1 MRLWRN
7 WYTRSVEVA
16 VGFILWKFKSSQ
28 PHQINMNK
36 EVKLKD
42 NKFSPEKSVE
52 LITNYLENYQ
62 SNKIF
67 TYLDDMHNADIADL
81 LQNLDPILRLSLLN
95 IISNK
100 FDPEILTYLN
110 DSLREEIVETLD
122 IKQLANNAK
131 KLDIDDAVDLVEDL
145 EKEDQNIFLQNLEE
159 KDRTLIEEGLNYP
172 EDSAGRLMQRQYV
185 AINQSWNVGQAID
198 YLRSNKKN
206 LPEDFYDIYLIND
219 LNQVAGIVPLGRL
232 MGSKRDISL
241 NNIINKELRL
251 IDVETDQEEVAYLFS
266 KYGLVSA
273 PVINKDKMV
282 IGSITVDD
290 VVEVIE
296 EEREED
302 ILKLGGVGHTDIYDS
317 IVNTTRSRLSWLI
330 VNLMTAVVASI
341 VIGLFE
347 AAIEKVVA
355 LAILMPIVASM
366 GANAGTQTLTVAVR
380 ALAVKELTTSNA
392 LKIITKETFIGG
404 INGIIFAIII
414 SVVSIYWFQDI
425 MLGAIIGL
433 AMVLNLI
440 IAGFAGTIIPLALVR
455 MKIDPALAS
464 AVILTT
470 ITDVFGFLSFLGLA
484 TLFLI

>member
-1 MRLWRN
+1 MEEIIIKKDDDNSNKSIRLV
-7 WYTRSVEVA
+7 T
-16 VGFILWKFKSSQ
+16 
-28 PHQINMNK
+28 
-36 EVKLKD
+36 D
-42 NKFSPEKSVE
+42 
-52 LITNYLENYQ
+52 YLENYKYD
-62 SNKIF
+62 KILSF
-67 TYLDDMHNADIADL
+67 LKDFHNADIAEI
-81 LQNLDPILRLSLLN
+81 LQNLDPVLRLSLLN
-95 IISNK
+95 IMDKN

-110 DSLREEIVETLD
+110 DSLREEIIETLD

-131 KLDIDDAVDLVEDL
+131 SLDIDDAVDLAEDL
-145 EKEDQNIFLQNLEE
+145 EEKNQNIFLENLDKEE
-159 KDRTLIEEGLNYP
+159 RTLVKEGLNYP
-172 EDSAGRLMQRQYV
+172 EDSAGRLMQRQFV
-185 AINQSWNVGQAID
+185 TIDHSWNVGQAID
-198 YLRSNKKN
+198 YLRNNKGN
-206 LPEDFYDIYLIND
+206 LPEDFYDIYLINQ
-219 LNQVAGIVPLGRL
+219 NKEAKGIVPLGRL
-232 MGSKRDISL
+232 MGSKREIEL
-241 NNIINKELRL
+241 NSIINKELRL
-251 IDVETDQEEVAYLFS
+251 IDVNTDQEDVALLFN

-273 PVINKDKMV
+273 PVINNQKKI

-302 ILKLGGVGHTDIYDS
+302 ILKLGGVDHTDLYESVIS
-317 IVNTTRSRLSWLI
+317 TTKSRISWLI

-380 ALAVKELTTSNA
+380 AIAVKELTTSNA
-392 LKIITKETFIGG
+392 IKIITKETLIGG

-414 SVVSIYWFQDI
+414 SLISIYWFESL
-425 MLGAIIGL
+425 MLGFIIGL
-433 AMVLNLI
+433 AMILNLL
-440 IAGFAGTIIPLALVR
+440 IAGFSGIVIPLVLDKL
-455 MKIDPALAS
+455 KIDPALAS

>member
-1 MRLWRN
+1 MEEIIIKKDDENSNKSIRLV
-7 WYTRSVEVA
+7 T
-16 VGFILWKFKSSQ
+16 
-28 PHQINMNK
+28 
-36 EVKLKD
+36 D
-42 NKFSPEKSVE
+42 
-52 LITNYLENYQ
+52 YLENYKYD
-62 SNKIF
+62 KILSF
-67 TYLDDMHNADIADL
+67 LKNFHNADIAEI
-81 LQNLDPILRLSLLN
+81 LQNLDPVLRLSLLN
-95 IISNK
+95 IMDKN

-110 DSLREEIVETLD
+110 DSLREEIIETLD

-131 KLDIDDAVDLVEDL
+131 SLDIDDAVDLAEDL
-145 EKEDQNIFLQNLEE
+145 EEKNQNIFLENLDKEE
-159 KDRTLIEEGLNYP
+159 RTLVKEGLNYP
-172 EDSAGRLMQRQYV
+172 EDSAGRLMQRQFV
-185 AINQSWNVGQAID
+185 AIDHSWNVGQAID
-198 YLRSNKKN
+198 YLRNNKGN
-206 LPEDFYDIYLIND
+206 LPEDFYDIYLINQ
-219 LNQVAGIVPLGRL
+219 NKEAKGIVPLGRL
-232 MGSKRDISL
+232 MGSKREIEL
-241 NNIINKELRL
+241 NSIINKELRL
-251 IDVETDQEEVAYLFS
+251 IDVNTDQEDVALLFN

-273 PVINKDKMV
+273 PVINNQKKI

-302 ILKLGGVGHTDIYDS
+302 ILKLGGVDHTDLYESVIS
-317 IVNTTRSRLSWLI
+317 TTKSRISWLI

-380 ALAVKELTTSNA
+380 AIAVKELTTSNA
-392 LKIITKETFIGG
+392 IKIITKETLIGG

-414 SVVSIYWFQDI
+414 SLISIYWFESL
-425 MLGAIIGL
+425 MLGFIIGL
-433 AMVLNLI
+433 AMILNLL
-440 IAGFAGTIIPLALVR
+440 IAGFSGIAIPLVLDKL
-455 MKIDPALAS
+455 KIDPALAS

>member
-1 MRLWRN
+1 MEEIIIKKDDDNSNKSIRLV
-7 WYTRSVEVA
+7 T
-16 VGFILWKFKSSQ
+16 
-28 PHQINMNK
+28 
-36 EVKLKD
+36 D
-42 NKFSPEKSVE
+42 
-52 LITNYLENYQ
+52 YLENYKYD
-62 SNKIF
+62 KILSF
-67 TYLDDMHNADIADL
+67 LKDFHNADIAEI
-81 LQNLDPILRLSLLN
+81 LQNLDPVLRLSLLN
-95 IISNK
+95 IMDKN

-110 DSLREEIVETLD
+110 DSLREEIIETLD

-131 KLDIDDAVDLVEDL
+131 SLDIDDAVDLAEDL
-145 EKEDQNIFLQNLEE
+145 EEKNQNIFLENLDKEE
-159 KDRTLIEEGLNYP
+159 RTLVKEGLNYP
-172 EDSAGRLMQRQYV
+172 EDSAGRLMQREFV
-185 AINQSWNVGQAID
+185 AIDQSWNVGQAID
-198 YLRSNKKN
+198 YLRNNKGN
-206 LPEDFYDIYLIND
+206 LPEDFYDIYLINQ
-219 LNQVAGIVPLGRL
+219 NKVAKGIVPLGRL
-232 MGSKRDISL
+232 MGSKREIEL
-241 NNIINKELRL
+241 NSIINKELRL
-251 IDVETDQEEVAYLFS
+251 IDVNTDQEDVALLFN

-273 PVINKDKMV
+273 PVINNQKKI

-302 ILKLGGVGHTDIYDS
+302 ILKLGGVDHTDLYESVIS
-317 IVNTTRSRLSWLI
+317 TTKSRISWLI

-380 ALAVKELTTSNA
+380 AIAVKELTTSNA
-392 LKIITKETFIGG
+392 IKIITKETLIGG

-414 SVVSIYWFQDI
+414 SLISIYWFESL
-425 MLGAIIGL
+425 MLGFIIGL
-433 AMVLNLI
+433 AMILNLL
-440 IAGFAGTIIPLALVR
+440 IAGFSGIAIPLVLDKL
-455 MKIDPALAS
+455 KIDPALAS

>member
-1 MRLWRN
+1 MN
-7 WYTRSVEVA
+7 EKQNINKDTFSTKNYVEE
-16 VGFILWKFKSSQ
+16 IS
-28 PHQINMNK
+28 
-36 EVKLKD
+36 
-42 NKFSPEKSVE
+42 
-52 LITNYLENYQ
+52 NYLENYQ
-62 SNKIF
+62 NSKIDNF
-67 TYLDDMHNADIADL
+67 LNNTHNADIADVI
-81 LQNLDPILRLSLLN
+81 QNLDPVLRLSLIN
-95 IISNK
+95 IIGNK

-110 DSLREEIVETLD
+110 DSLREEIVDILD

-131 KLDIDDAVDLVEDL
+131 ELDIDDAVDLVEDL
-145 EKEDQNIFLQNLEE
+145 EKEDQDTFLENLEE
-159 KDRTLIEEGLNYP
+159 KERTLIEEGLTYP
-172 EDSAGRLMQRQYV
+172 EDSAGRLMQRQFV
-185 AINQSWNVGQAID
+185 ALDQFWNVGQAID
-198 YLRSNKKN
+198 FLRNNKKN
-206 LPEDFYDIYLIND
+206 LPEDFYDIYLINP
-219 LNQVAGIVPLGRL
+219 NKQVFGVVPLGRL
-232 MGSKRDISL
+232 MGSKRDVSL
-241 NNIINKELRL
+241 NKIINKELRL
-251 IDVETDQEEVAYLFS
+251 IEVNMDQEEVAYLFS

-273 PVINKDKMV
+273 PVIDNNKI

-302 ILKLGGVGHTDIYDS
+302 ILKLGGVGHTDIYNSVID
-317 IVNTTRSRLSWLI
+317 TTKSRLSWLI
-330 VNLMTAVVASI
+330 VNLMTAIVASI

-380 ALAVKELTTSNA
+380 ALAVKELTPSNA

-414 SVVSIYWFQDI
+414 SLLSIYWFQDF
-425 MLGAIIGL
+425 MLGLIIGS

-440 IAGFAGTIIPLALVR
+440 IAGFAGTIIPLALDK

-464 AVILTT
+464 AVILST

>member
-1 MRLWRN
+1 MN
-7 WYTRSVEVA
+7 EKQNINKDTFSTKNYVEE
-16 VGFILWKFKSSQ
+16 IS
-28 PHQINMNK
+28 
-36 EVKLKD
+36 
-42 NKFSPEKSVE
+42 
-52 LITNYLENYQ
+52 NYLENYQ
-62 SNKIF
+62 NSKIDNF
-67 TYLDDMHNADIADL
+67 LNNTHNADIADVI
-81 LQNLDPILRLSLLN
+81 QNLDPVLRLSLIN
-95 IISNK
+95 IIGNK
-100 FDPEILTYLN
+100 FNPEILTYLN
-110 DSLREEIVETLD
+110 DSLREEIVDILD

-131 KLDIDDAVDLVEDL
+131 ELDIDDAVDLVEDL
-145 EKEDQNIFLQNLEE
+145 EKEDQNTFLENLEE
-159 KDRTLIEEGLNYP
+159 KERTLIEEGLTYP
-172 EDSAGRLMQRQYV
+172 EDSAGRLMQRQFV
-185 AINQSWNVGQAID
+185 ALDQFWNVGQAID
-198 YLRSNKKN
+198 FLRNNKKN
-206 LPEDFYDIYLIND
+206 LPEDFYDIYLINP
-219 LNQVAGIVPLGRL
+219 NKQVFGVVPLGRL
-232 MGSKRDISL
+232 MGSKRDVSL
-241 NNIINKELRL
+241 NKIINKELRL
-251 IDVETDQEEVAYLFS
+251 IEVNMDQEEVAYLFS

-273 PVINKDKMV
+273 PVIDNNKI

-302 ILKLGGVGHTDIYDS
+302 ILKLGGVGHTDIYNSVID
-317 IVNTTRSRLSWLI
+317 TTKSRLSWLI
-330 VNLMTAVVASI
+330 VNLMTAIVASI

-380 ALAVKELTTSNA
+380 ALAVKELTPSNA

-414 SVVSIYWFQDI
+414 SLLSIYWFQDF
-425 MLGAIIGL
+425 MLGLIIGS

-440 IAGFAGTIIPLALVR
+440 IAGFAGTIIPLALDK

-464 AVILTT
+464 AVILST

>member
-1 MRLWRN
+1 M
-7 WYTRSVEVA
+7 
-16 VGFILWKFKSSQ
+16 
-28 PHQINMNK
+28 
-36 EVKLKD
+36 KD
-42 NKFSPEKSVE
+42 KIDNTQNKFSTDNAVDLVSE
-52 LITNYLENYQ
+52 YLENYQ
-62 SNKIF
+62 NNKIF
-67 TYLDDMHNADIADL
+67 EYLNDMHNADIAEL
-81 LQNLDPILRLSLLN
+81 LQNLDPVLRLSLLN

-110 DSLREEIVETLD
+110 DSLRDEIFETLD
-122 IKQLANNAK
+122 IKQLANNARE
-131 KLDIDDAVDLVEDL
+131 LDTDDAVDLVEDL
-145 EKEDQNIFLQNLEE
+145 EKEDQDTFLENLDEE
-159 KDRTLIEEGLNYP
+159 ERNLIEEGLNYP
-172 EDSAGRLMQRQYV
+172 EDSAGRLMQREFV
-185 AINQSWNVGQAID
+185 ALDESWNVGQAID
-198 YLRSNKKN
+198 YLRRNKKN
-206 LPEDFYDIYLIND
+206 LPEDFYDIYLTD
-219 LNQVAGIVPLGRL
+219 LDKKVQGVVPLGRL
-232 MGSKRDISL
+232 MGSKRDINL
-241 NNIINKELRL
+241 NSIINKELRL
-251 IDVETDQEEVAYLFS
+251 IEVNMDQEDVAYLFS

-273 PVINKDKMV
+273 PVIDEQKKI

-290 VVEVIE
+290 VVDVIE

-302 ILKLGGVGHTDIYDS
+302 ILKLGGVGHTDIYNTVLD
-317 IVNTTRSRLSWLI
+317 TTRSRISWLI
-330 VNLMTAVVASI
+330 VNLMTAVVASL

-392 LKIITKETFIGG
+392 LKIIIKETVIGS

-414 SVVSIYWFQDI
+414 SLVSIYWFQDL
-425 MLGAIIGL
+425 MLGIILGL

-440 IAGFAGTIIPLALVR
+440 LAGFAGTIIPLALEKMR
-455 MKIDPALAS
+455 IDPALAS

>member
-1 MRLWRN
+1 MEEIIIKKDQD
-7 WYTRSVEVA
+7 SSA
-16 VGFILWKFKSSQ
+16 KS
-28 PHQINMNK
+28 I
-36 EVKLKD
+36 
-42 NKFSPEKSVE
+42 E
-52 LITNYLENYQ
+52 LVTDYLENYKYDDVL
-62 SNKIF
+62 S
-67 TYLDDMHNADIADL
+67 YLKDIHNADIADII
-81 LQNLDPILRLSLLN
+81 QNLDPVLRLSLLN
-95 IISNK
+95 IIDKN

-110 DSLREEIVETLD
+110 DSVREEIIETLD

-131 KLDIDDAVDLVEDL
+131 SLDIDDAVDLAED
-145 EKEDQNIFLQNLEE
+145 LEE
-159 KDRTLIEEGLNYP
+159 KDQTIFLENLDKEERTLVKEGLNYP
-172 EDSAGRLMQRQYV
+172 QDSAGRLMQRQFV
-185 AINQSWNVGQAID
+185 AVNQSWNVGQAID
-198 YLRSNKKN
+198 YLRNNKGN
-206 LPEDFYDIYLIND
+206 LPEDFYDIYLIN
-219 LNQVAGIVPLGRL
+219 NNKEAKGVVPLGRL
-232 MGSKRDISL
+232 MGSKREIELHS
-241 NNIINKELRL
+241 ITNKDLRL
-251 IDVETDQEEVAYLFS
+251 IDVNTDQEDVALLFN

-273 PVINKDKMV
+273 PVIDNHKKI

-302 ILKLGGVGHTDIYDS
+302 ILKLGGVDHTDLYESVI
-317 IVNTTRSRLSWLI
+317 NTTKSRISWLI

-380 ALAVKELTTSNA
+380 AIAVKELTTSNA
-392 LKIITKETFIGG
+392 LKIITKETLIGG

-414 SVVSIYWFQDI
+414 SLISIYWFDNL
-425 MLGAIIGL
+425 MLGLIIGL
-433 AMVLNLI
+433 AMILNLL
-440 IAGFAGTIIPLALVR
+440 IAGFSGIVIPLVLDKL
-455 MKIDPALAS
+455 KIDPALAS

>member
-1 MRLWRN
+1 MEEIIIKKDDDNSKKSIRLV
-7 WYTRSVEVA
+7 T
-16 VGFILWKFKSSQ
+16 
-28 PHQINMNK
+28 
-36 EVKLKD
+36 D
-42 NKFSPEKSVE
+42 
-52 LITNYLENYQ
+52 YLENYKYD
-62 SNKIF
+62 KILSF
-67 TYLDDMHNADIADL
+67 LKDFHNADIAEI
-81 LQNLDPILRLSLLN
+81 LQNLDPVLRLSLLN
-95 IISNK
+95 IMDKN

-110 DSLREEIVETLD
+110 DSLREEIIETLD

-131 KLDIDDAVDLVEDL
+131 SLDIDDAVDLAEDL
-145 EKEDQNIFLQNLEE
+145 EEKNQNIFLENLDKEE
-159 KDRTLIEEGLNYP
+159 RTLVKEGLNYP
-172 EDSAGRLMQRQYV
+172 EDSAGRLMQRKFV
-185 AINQSWNVGQAID
+185 AIDQSWNVGQAID
-198 YLRSNKKN
+198 YLRNNKGN
-206 LPEDFYDIYLIND
+206 LPEDFYDIYLINQ
-219 LNQVAGIVPLGRL
+219 NKEAKGIVPLGRL
-232 MGSKRDISL
+232 MGSKREIEL
-241 NNIINKELRL
+241 NSIINKELRL
-251 IDVETDQEEVAYLFS
+251 IDVNTDQEDVAFLFN

-273 PVINKDKMV
+273 PVINNQKKI

-302 ILKLGGVGHTDIYDS
+302 ILKLGGVDHTDLYESVIS
-317 IVNTTRSRLSWLI
+317 TTKSRISWLI

-380 ALAVKELTTSNA
+380 AIAVKELTTSNA
-392 LKIITKETFIGG
+392 IKIITKETLIGG

-414 SVVSIYWFQDI
+414 SLISIYWFESL
-425 MLGAIIGL
+425 MLGFIIGL
-433 AMVLNLI
+433 AMILNLL
-440 IAGFAGTIIPLALVR
+440 IAGFSGIAIPLVLDKL
-455 MKIDPALAS
+455 KIDPALAS